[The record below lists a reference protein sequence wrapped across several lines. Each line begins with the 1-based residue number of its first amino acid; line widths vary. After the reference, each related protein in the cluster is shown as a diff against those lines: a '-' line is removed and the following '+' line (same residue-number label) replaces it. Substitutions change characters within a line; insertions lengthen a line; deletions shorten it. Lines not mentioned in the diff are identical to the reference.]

1 MIKQRR
7 KRRSADPDDIYRG
20 AAIELPWILDDL
32 AGSGTAW
39 DREFSF

>member
-1 MIKQRR
+1 MTRQSR

-20 AAIELPWILDDL
+20 AEIELPMILDDL